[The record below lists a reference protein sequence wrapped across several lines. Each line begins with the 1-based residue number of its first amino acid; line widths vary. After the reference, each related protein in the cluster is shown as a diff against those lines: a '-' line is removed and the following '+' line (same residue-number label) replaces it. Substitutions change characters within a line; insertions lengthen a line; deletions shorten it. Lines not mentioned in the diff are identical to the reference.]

1 MAEAIIKKPPQ
12 NIEAE
17 QSLLGCLMLDKNA
30 IVKVSDFVRADDFYK
45 NIHKEIFSVM
55 QELFEKMEPIDIISV
70 STRLREKG
78 QLDGIGGSTY
88 LTSLIN
94 LVPTATHVANYAK
107 IVREKKVLRDLISAS
122 EEIGLDAFDESQ
134 DVDVLLDK
142 AEKRVFSIGQ
152 QSLRQSFVPIRDIL
166 GETFERIDQLSK
178 HQGMYRGVPTGFK
191 QLDTKI
197 GRAH

>member
-30 IVKVSDFVRADDFYK
+30 IVKVSDFVSAEDFYK
-45 NIHKEIFSVM
+45 NTHKEIFSVM
-55 QELFEKMEPIDIISV
+55 ADLFEKSEPIDIISV
-70 STRLREKG
+70 SAKLKEKG

-107 IVREKKVLRDLISAS
+107 IVRRS
-122 EEIGLDAFDESQ
+122 EEHTS
-134 DVDVLLDK
+134 
-142 AEKRVFSIGQ
+142 
-152 QSLRQSFVPIRDIL
+152 
-166 GETFERIDQLSK
+166 
-178 HQGMYRGVPTGFK
+178 
-191 QLDTKI
+191 
-197 GRAH
+197 